1 VLRGSKL
8 VPESVFRIEG
18 GKPGDYA
25 NGVVRMLKEIDSG
38 ADPGARNREF
48 AIESMAWNREADKIA
63 CLYLELLGKSPC
75 AS

>member
-1 VLRGSKL
+1 
-8 VPESVFRIEG
+8 
-18 GKPGDYA
+18 
-25 NGVVRMLKEIDSG
+25 MLKQIDSG

-48 AIESMAWNREADKIA
+48 AVENMAWNREADKIA